1 MPSGVEVQVLSRAPV
16 IITIF
21 KPAKW
26 RVFLCY
32 TFNMSKI
39 TNYLNEHLAGDV
51 IANDNTLRQF
61 STDGS
66 VLSLTPNL
74 VVHPRVTDDVRKIA
88 RFTWRLAERGQVLP
102 LTARGNGT
110 DPTGAAIGR
119 GTILS
124 FPAHMSQIVE
134 FDLKYR
140 MVRVQP
146 GIRLDA
152 LNQAVETHGL
162 RLPIDGGNSSVMTVG
177 GALATN
183 LPGRQFAKYGCIRDW
198 VDKLE
203 VVLANGEIIQ
213 TGRIGRRE
221 LSEKK
226 GLQTLEGEIY
236 RAIDSLIDD
245 NPDVVAALAGGSS
258 LDASCYG
265 LDMVRDENGGFDL
278 TPLFLGSQGTLG
290 IITQVILKLVEMPE
304 SDSMIVAALDGDENM
319 SDLTNRMLELEPAAL
334 EFIDGDTLSLIH
346 EITGCQPWHQ
356 VTKSLPYALMFI
368 EFDDKHNNRKLKKAA
383 KIMESVGIVD
393 AKIAIEASDVESMM
407 TVYDSV
413 AAITNHNDNGAAA
426 VPLVTDLAVSP
437 ENAFDVVNK
446 IREALKR
453 NHIQAGVWGNLGSGL
468 ITVRPVINL
477 ANLGQR
483 QVVFR
488 LMDQLDEIATK
499 YDGSLTGCAGS
510 GRLLMPWTRTQ
521 HDKETAEVMTAIKKI
536 FDPYNVLNTGVD
548 NDSLSREDVLAML
561 RQDYRQDRFAQ
572 YNLRG

>member
-1 MPSGVEVQVLSRAPV
+1 
-16 IITIF
+16 
-21 KPAKW
+21 
-26 RVFLCY
+26 
-32 TFNMSKI
+32 MSKI

-51 IANDNTLRQF
+51 VADDNTRRQF

-66 VLSLTPNL
+66 MLSLHPGII
-74 VVHPRVTDDVRKIA
+74 VHPRVTDDVRKIA

-124 FPAHMSQIVE
+124 FPAHMAQIME

-146 GIRLDA
+146 GIDLEA
-152 LNQAVETHGL
+152 LSQAVATQGL
-162 RLPIDGGNSSVMTVG
+162 RLPVDGGSSRVMTVG
-177 GALATN
+177 GALAVN

-213 TGRIGRRE
+213 TGRLSRRE

-236 RAIDSLIDD
+236 RSIDSLIED
-245 NPDVVAALAGGSS
+245 NQDIINALADSPS

-265 LDMVRDENGGFDL
+265 LELVRGENGSFDL
-278 TPLFLGSQGTLG
+278 TPLLLGSQGTLG
-290 IITQVILKLVEMPE
+290 IITQVILKLIDLPSEDVM
-304 SDSMIVAALDGDENM
+304 MVAALSGEENL
-319 SDLTNRMLELEPAAL
+319 SDLTNRLLDLEPTAL
-334 EFIDGDTLSLIH
+334 EFIDEGTLSLVR
-346 EITGCQPWHQ
+346 EITGYEPWGE
-356 VTKSLPYALMFI
+356 VTNGLPYALLFI
-368 EFDDKHNNRKLKKAA
+368 EFDGKHANRQLRKAA
-383 KIMESVGIVD
+383 KVMESAGIVD
-393 AKIAIEASDVESMM
+393 AKVAVDPGDVESVM
-407 TVYDSV
+407 TIYDSV
-413 AAITNHNDNGAAA
+413 ACVTNHNDNGAAA

-437 ENAFDVVNK
+437 ENVFDAVDK
-446 IREALKR
+446 IRAVLKR
-453 NHIQAGVWGNLGSGL
+453 NHVLAGVWGNLGSGL
-468 ITVRPVINL
+468 ISVRPIVNL

-488 LMDQLDEIATK
+488 LLDSLGEIVSEFE
-499 YDGSLTGCAGS
+499 GSLTGCGGS
-510 GRLLMPWTRTQ
+510 GRLLTPWTRAA
-521 HDKETAEVMTAIKKI
+521 HDKETAELMAAVKKV
-536 FDPYNVLNTGVD
+536 FDPYGVLNTGVGD
-548 NDSLSREDVLAML
+548 DSLTRNDVLAML
-561 RQDYRQDRFAQ
+561 RQDYRQGRYPQ

>member
-1 MPSGVEVQVLSRAPV
+1 
-16 IITIF
+16 
-21 KPAKW
+21 
-26 RVFLCY
+26 
-32 TFNMSKI
+32 MSKI

-51 IANDNTLRQF
+51 VADDNTRRQF

-66 VLSLTPNL
+66 MLSLHPGII
-74 VVHPRVTDDVRKIA
+74 VHPRVTDDVRKIA

-124 FPAHMSQIVE
+124 FPAHMAQIME

-146 GIRLDA
+146 GIDLEA
-152 LNQAVETHGL
+152 LSQAVATQGL
-162 RLPIDGGNSSVMTVG
+162 RLPVDGGSSRVMTVG
-177 GALATN
+177 GALAVN

-213 TGRIGRRE
+213 TGRLSRRE

-236 RAIDSLIDD
+236 RSIDSLIED
-245 NPDVVAALAGGSS
+245 NQDIINALADSPS

-265 LDMVRDENGGFDL
+265 LELVRGENGSFDL
-278 TPLFLGSQGTLG
+278 TPLLLGSQGTLG
-290 IITQVILKLVEMPE
+290 IITQVILKLIDLPSEDVM
-304 SDSMIVAALDGDENM
+304 MVAALSGEENL
-319 SDLTNRMLELEPAAL
+319 SDLTN
-334 EFIDGDTLSLIH
+334 
-346 EITGCQPWHQ
+346 
-356 VTKSLPYALMFI
+356 LPYALLFI
-368 EFDDKHNNRKLKKAA
+368 EFNGKHANRQLRKAA
-383 KIMESVGIVD
+383 KVMESAGIVD
-393 AKIAIEASDVESMM
+393 AKVAVDPGDVESVM
-407 TVYDSV
+407 TIYDSV
-413 AAITNHNDNGAAA
+413 ACVTNHNDNGAAA

-437 ENAFDVVNK
+437 ENVFDALDK
-446 IREALKR
+446 IRAVLKR
-453 NHIQAGVWGNLGSGL
+453 NHVLAGVWGNLGSGL
-468 ITVRPVINL
+468 ISVRPIVNL

-488 LMDQLDEIATK
+488 LLDSLGEIVSEFE
-499 YDGSLTGCAGS
+499 GSLTGCGGS
-510 GRLLMPWTRTQ
+510 GRLLTPWTLAA
-521 HDKETAEVMTAIKKI
+521 HDNETAELMAAVKKV
-536 FDPYNVLNTGVD
+536 FDPYGVLNTGVGD
-548 NDSLSREDVLAML
+548 DSLTRNDVLAML
-561 RQDYRQDRFAQ
+561 RQDYRQDRYPQ

>member
-1 MPSGVEVQVLSRAPV
+1 
-16 IITIF
+16 
-21 KPAKW
+21 
-26 RVFLCY
+26 
-32 TFNMSKI
+32 MSKI

-51 IANDNTLRQF
+51 VADDNTRRQF
-61 STDGS
+61 ATDGS
-66 VLSLTPNL
+66 ILSLNPSI

-124 FPAHMSQIVE
+124 FPAHMAQIME

-146 GIRLDA
+146 GIDLEA
-152 LNQAVETHGL
+152 LGQAVATQGL
-162 RLPIDGGNSSVMTVG
+162 RLPVDGGSSRVMTVG

-213 TGRIGRRE
+213 TGRLSRRE

-236 RAIDSLIDD
+236 RSVDSLIED
-245 NPDVVAALAGGSS
+245 NQDIINALADSPS

-265 LDMVRDENGGFDL
+265 LELVRGENGSFDL
-278 TPLFLGSQGTLG
+278 TPLFIGSQGTLG
-290 IITQVILKLVEMPE
+290 IITQAILKLIDLPSEDVM
-304 SDSMIVAALDGDENM
+304 MVAALSGDENL
-319 SDLTNRMLELEPAAL
+319 SDLTNRLLELEPTAL
-334 EFIDGDTLSLIH
+334 EFIDEGTLSLVR
-346 EITGCQPWHQ
+346 EITGYESWNS
-356 VTKSLPYALMFI
+356 VTEGLPYALLFI
-368 EFDDKHNNRKLKKAA
+368 EFDGKHANRQLRKAA
-383 KIMESVGIVD
+383 KIMESVGITE
-393 AKIAIEASDVESMM
+393 AKVAVEPSDVEAVM
-407 TVYDSV
+407 TIYDSV
-413 AAITNHNDNGAAA
+413 SCVTNYNDNGAAA
-426 VPLVTDLAVSP
+426 VPLTTDLAVSP
-437 ENAFDVVNK
+437 ENVFDVVDK
-446 IREALKR
+446 VRTALKR
-453 NHIQAGVWGNLGSGL
+453 NHVLAGVWGNLGSGL
-468 ITVRPVINL
+468 VSVRPIVNL

-488 LMDQLDEIATK
+488 LLDTLGEIASEFS
-499 YDGSLTGCAGS
+499 GSLTGCSGS
-510 GRLLMPWTRTQ
+510 GRLLMPWTRAA
-521 HDKETAEVMTAIKKI
+521 HDKETAELMSAVKKV
-536 FDPYNVLNTGVD
+536 FDPYDVLNTGVD
-548 NDSLSREDVLAML
+548 DDGLSRNDVLAML
-561 RQDYRQDRFAQ
+561 RQDYRQDRYAQ

>member
-1 MPSGVEVQVLSRAPV
+1 
-16 IITIF
+16 
-21 KPAKW
+21 
-26 RVFLCY
+26 
-32 TFNMSKI
+32 MSKI

-51 IANDNTLRQF
+51 VADDNTRRQF

-66 VLSLTPNL
+66 MLSLHPGII
-74 VVHPRVTDDVRKIA
+74 VHPRVTDDVRKIA

-124 FPAHMSQIVE
+124 FPAHMAQIME

-146 GIRLDA
+146 GIDLEA
-152 LNQAVETHGL
+152 LSQAVA
-162 RLPIDGGNSSVMTVG
+162 RLPVDGGSSRVMTVG
-177 GALATN
+177 GALAVN

-213 TGRIGRRE
+213 TGRLSRRE

-236 RAIDSLIDD
+236 RSIDSLIED
-245 NPDVVAALAGGSS
+245 NQDIINALADSPS

-265 LDMVRDENGGFDL
+265 LELVRGENGSFDL
-278 TPLFLGSQGTLG
+278 TPLLLGSQGTLG
-290 IITQVILKLVEMPE
+290 IITQVILKLIDLPSEDVM
-304 SDSMIVAALDGDENM
+304 MVAALSGEENL
-319 SDLTNRMLELEPAAL
+319 SDLTNRLLDLEPTAL
-334 EFIDGDTLSLIH
+334 EFIDEGTLSLVR
-346 EITGCQPWHQ
+346 EITGYEPWGE
-356 VTKSLPYALMFI
+356 VTKGLPYALLFI
-368 EFDDKHNNRKLKKAA
+368 EFDGKHANRQLRKVA
-383 KIMESVGIVD
+383 KVMESAGIVD
-393 AKIAIEASDVESMM
+393 AKVAVDPGDVESVM
-407 TVYDSV
+407 TIYDSV
-413 AAITNHNDNGAAA
+413 ACVTNHNDNGAAA

-437 ENAFDVVNK
+437 ENVFDAVDK
-446 IREALKR
+446 IGAVLKR
-453 NHIQAGVWGNLGSGL
+453 NHVLAGVWGNLGSGL
-468 ITVRPVINL
+468 ISVRPIVNL

-488 LMDQLDEIATK
+488 LLDSLGEIVSEFE
-499 YDGSLTGCAGS
+499 GSLTGCGGS
-510 GRLLMPWTRTQ
+510 GRLLTPWTRAA
-521 HDKETAEVMTAIKKI
+521 HDKETAELMAAVKKV
-536 FDPYNVLNTGVD
+536 FDPYGVLNTGVGD
-548 NDSLSREDVLAML
+548 DSLTRNDVLAML
-561 RQDYRQDRFAQ
+561 RQDYRQDRYPQ